1 MLPTEPPLPP
11 HRLLAQLPPARAQD
25 TATATRQTPQAT
37 APASVQP
44 PTAFDHL
51 LAVGQNQVGNAVVA
65 GAAAQ
70 AGPVGLPP
78 TGVAGTA
85 RPKTVQPS

>member
-1 MLPTEPPLPP
+1 MLPAEPPLSL
-11 HRLLAQLPPARAQD
+11 HRLLARVPPARAQD

-37 APASVQP
+37 APAPVKP
-44 PTAFDHL
+44 PAAFDHL
-51 LAVGQNQVGNAVVA
+51 LAGRNQVGNAAVA

>member
-1 MLPTEPPLPP
+1 MLPTEPPLSL
-11 HRLLAQLPPARAQD
+11 HRLLAQVPPARAQD

-37 APASVQP
+37 GPVQP
-44 PTAFDHL
+44 QTAFVRL
-51 LAVGQNQVGNAVVA
+51 LAAGHDQVGNAAVA

-78 TGVAGTA
+78 TGVAGAA
-85 RPKTVQPS
+85 RPKAVQPS